1 MVHILEKTMQI
12 EISAKKRELQGKG
25 ASRRLRGSGRVP
37 GIVYGGENPAQSI
50 ELDHNDLYHQLKL
63 EAFHASILT
72 MDVEGKKEP
81 VLLRDIQMHPFKV
94 QVLHIDFQ
102 RVDPNKKIH
111 MKVPLHFINADIAPG
126 VKLSAGIV
134 SHVLTE
140 LDVSCLPKDLPEFIT
155 VDLADLTAGNTL
167 HLRDLKVPEGVE
179 IPALLKGEDLPV
191 ATIVIPRGVAAE
203 EAAGVTSAADV
214 PTTVQKKEGAKEGEK
229 KDAGKKEAGKKK

>member
-1 MVHILEKTMQI
+1 
-12 EISAKKRELQGKG
+12 
-25 ASRRLRGSGRVP
+25 
-37 GIVYGGENPAQSI
+37 
-50 ELDHNDLYHQLKL
+50 
-63 EAFHASILT
+63 
-72 MDVEGKKEP
+72 
-81 VLLRDIQMHPFKV
+81 MHPFKV

-214 PTTVQKKEGAKEGEK
+214 PTTVQKKEGVAKEGEK

>member
-1 MVHILEKTMQI
+1 MMQI

-37 GIVYGGENPAQSI
+37 GVVYGGERPAQAI
-50 ELDHNDLYHQLKL
+50 ELDHNNLYHQLKQ

-72 MDVEGKKEP
+72 MDVEGQKEP
-81 VLLRDIQMHPFKV
+81 VLLRDIQMHPFKL

-102 RVDPNKKIH
+102 RIDPNKKIH

-126 VKLSAGIV
+126 VKLSGGIV
-134 SHVLTE
+134 THILTE

-155 VDLADLTAGNTL
+155 VDLAELNAGNTL
-167 HLRDLKVPEGVE
+167 HLSDLKMPEGVE

-203 EAAGVTSAADV
+203 EGAAVAASDI
-214 PTTVQKKEGAKEGEK
+214 PTTVQKKEGVSKEGEK
-229 KDAGKKEAGKKK
+229 KDAGKKDTAKKK

>member
-1 MVHILEKTMQI
+1 MQI

-126 VKLSAGIV
+126 VKLSGGIV

-167 HLRDLKVPEGVE
+167 HLSDLKVPEGVE

-214 PTTVQKKEGAKEGEK
+214 PTTVQKKEGVAKEGEK

>member
-1 MVHILEKTMQI
+1 
-12 EISAKKRELQGKG
+12 
-25 ASRRLRGSGRVP
+25 
-37 GIVYGGENPAQSI
+37 
-50 ELDHNDLYHQLKL
+50 
-63 EAFHASILT
+63 
-72 MDVEGKKEP
+72 
-81 VLLRDIQMHPFKV
+81 MHPFKV

-191 ATIVIPRGVAAE
+191 AAIVSPRGVAAE
-203 EAAGVTSAADV
+203 EAAGTTSAADV
-214 PTTVQKKEGAKEGEK
+214 PTTVQKKEGVAKEGEK